1 MNGCKFNVLLY
12 SEESKSAFY
21 AFIYSA
27 FLMMNMPNM
36 HLTVVHLQESKGTF
50 IGDNQNGLS
59 SWPIS
64 PTSDWLKDVMG
75 RADSA
80 TKTKDLELLTK
91 ANDVFSARAL
101 EVYHQ
106 VIYCNPNIPDS
117 VDALLD
123 YSRKKSIELII
134 MGTGELGTL
143 KGLIFGSL
151 AHTLQN
157 KSSIPVLLVKNLSED
172 FLNSYGSRP
181 ILKLIHK

>member
-1 MNGCKFNVLLY
+1 MGSKFYVLLY
-12 SEESKSAFY
+12 VDESPSAFFAVIY
-21 AFIYSA
+21 AAI
-27 FLMMNMPNM
+27 LMMNMPDM
-36 HLTVVHLQESKGTF
+36 HLTVVNLQESKGTSLD
-50 IGDNQNGLS
+50 IPNGIS

-64 PTSDWLKDVMG
+64 PTSDWLKDVIV

-80 TKTKDLELLTK
+80 TKTKCLEMLTK
-91 ANDVFSARAL
+91 ANDVFSARAVD
-101 EVYHQ
+101 VYHQ

-123 YSRKKSIELII
+123 YSRKKSIELLV

-157 KSSIPVLLVKNLSED
+157 RSAIPVLLVKNLSEN
-172 FLNSYGSRP
+172 FLDSDGSRP